1 MKLTLTEYCMLP
13 PQIGGS
19 GCVLIQ
25 TINNMARVIFVRRE
39 HIIYCQQIKLD
50 RIYFPNVLN
59 Q

>member
-1 MKLTLTEYCMLP
+1 MLP

-19 GCVLIQ
+19 GCVLMQ

-39 HIIYCQQIKLD
+39 HIIYCQQINLD